1 MKKVK
6 KSLLNELYEL
16 NSKSKKI
23 KEEREFADDEVV
35 GLTKEDLEELELIDS
50 QIHNLLL
57 EISAASL
64 EKLDTSGLDTSM
76 IVWGL
81 LVGIGHLSISRF
93 FKCLE
98 VCGVEI
104 EE

>member
-6 KSLLNELYEL
+6 KALLEELYKL
-16 NSKSKKI
+16 NSERIKI
-23 KEEREFADDEVV
+23 EDDEAA
-35 GLTKEDLEELELIDS
+35 GLTQEELESLELIDS
-50 QIHNLLL
+50 QIHNRLM
-57 EISAASL
+57 EISKESTEAL
-64 EKLDTSGLDTSM
+64 ETSGMETSM

>member
-1 MKKVK
+1 M
-6 KSLLNELYEL
+6 LNELYEL
-16 NSKSKKI
+16 NSKSMKI

-50 QIHNLLL
+50 QIHNRLM
-57 EISAASL
+57 EISKTSL
-64 EKLDTSGLDTSM
+64 EELDPSGIETSM

>member
-6 KSLLNELYEL
+6 KSLLLELYNL
-16 NSKSKKI
+16 NTEKI
-23 KEEREFADDEVV
+23 KLEDGEEPNVPFD
-35 GLTKEDLEELELIDS
+35 KELIEPHIYS
-50 QIHNLLL
+50 RLTV
-57 EISAASL
+57 ISAEA
-64 EKLDTSGLDTSM
+64 GMDTSM